1 MKLSAKYICL
11 FCFILFFNSSCK
23 FHKENVRTKANIST
37 SESIFLKYA
46 KNINI
51 QKNKDY
57 VLVNIKDPWNKGHL
71 LHSYILIQDGQKVPK
86 NINGTIIHTP
96 IDNIIVY
103 SSVHLSMIND
113 LGEISKVKGA
123 CETKYITSDKII
135 QLIRQGKISDV
146 GKSTSPN
153 LETIIDLKGKVI
165 IASPFQN
172 SDYGSIKK
180 LNIPI
185 IESADYM
192 ENNPL
197 GRCEWIKFFGLLLNR
212 EKEADSLFNSVE
224 SNYLYLKQL
233 VEKEEYIPTVI
244 SEKKYGGTWFVPA
257 GESYMSNFFKDAGA
271 NYLYKNTKGT
281 GSKALTFESVL
292 EKCINSDFW
301 LIKYYAENNMT
312 YNSLKEE
319 YTPYS
324 NFKAFKNKTIYGCN
338 TIRNSYYDDIT
349 IHPDYILKDL
359 ISIFHPNLLPKYN
372 RRYFKKITD

>member
-11 FCFILFFNSSCK
+11 FCFILLFNSSCI
-23 FHKENVRTKANIST
+23 FHTKDSNRKANIST
-37 SESIFLKYA
+37 SESTIFKYA
-46 KNINI
+46 KNII
-51 QKNKDY
+51 IKRNKDY
-57 VLVNIKDPWNKGHL
+57 ILVKIKDPWNKGQL
-71 LHSYILIQDGQKVPK
+71 LHSYILIYPGKKAPE
-86 NINGTIIHTP
+86 NIKGTVVHIP

-123 CETKYITSDKII
+123 CETKYITSDNII
-135 QLIRQGKISDV
+135 ELIKQGKISDV

-153 LETIIDLKGKVI
+153 LESIIDLKGQVI
-165 IASPFQN
+165 IASPFRN
-172 SDYGSIKK
+172 SNYGSIKK

-192 ENNPL
+192 ENDPL

-212 EKEADSLFNSVE
+212 EKEADSLFHSVE

-233 VEKEEYIPTVI
+233 VKKEEYHPTVI
-244 SEKKYGGTWFVPA
+244 SEKKYGGTWFVPS
-257 GESYMSNFFKDAGA
+257 GDSYMSCFFKDAGA
-271 NYLYKNTKGT
+271 NYLYKNTEGT
-281 GSKALTFESVL
+281 GSKAFTFESVL

-301 LIKYYAENNMT
+301 LIKYYSENDMT
-312 YNSLKEE
+312 YNSLKQE

-324 NFKAFKNKTIYGCN
+324 NFDAFKNKTIYGCN

-359 ISIFHPNLLPKYN
+359 ISIFHPNLLPKYK
-372 RRYFKKITD
+372 RKYFKKITD